1 MPQEY
6 RQILKYVD
14 QPGYTA
20 DLDCYL
26 RYGGYEVLKQAL
38 ALQPNT
44 LPSGQTLSGPE
55 QLRQEV
61 MVSGLRGR
69 GGAGFSCGLKWSFVD
84 RKSGKPIYLICNAD
98 ESEPGTFKDK
108 QIIHKD
114 PHQMLEGM
122 IIASYA
128 NDVHLAY
135 IYIRGEFAEGA
146 RMLNRV
152 LKEARAKNFLGRNV
166 LGSGYDLEIHVHRGA
181 GAYICGEET
190 GLIESLEGK
199 RAYPRIKPPYFP
211 AVLGLY
217 LCPTIVNNVETLC
230 AVKHIVALGG
240 TQYAKLGTPNNT
252 GTRIVSLSG
261 HVRKPGYYE
270 VEVGK
275 VTIGELINDPAFGG
289 GLHEGR
295 KLKAVI
301 PGGSS
306 AKVFAAGEK
315 FKLRRRSPDGK
326 EREQEV
332 DMLDLPYDFD
342 SLIAAG
348 SMSGSGAIIV
358 LDDSADIVAALAN
371 IAEFYAHESC
381 GQCTPC
387 REGSLWMAKALD
399 RLTHGEGRKSD
410 ADYLVRIADNI
421 PGGRT
426 ICAFGEACAWP
437 VQSFVGKF
445 KEEFVARGA
454 ADDERRAGQGAG
466 PTAEMKLAA
475 QQFSLWG

>member
-6 RQILKYVD
+6 RQVLRHVD
-14 QPGYTA
+14 QPGYTP
-20 DLDCYL
+20 DLDSYL
-26 RYGGYEVLKQAL
+26 RVGGYEDLKKVLGLK
-38 ALQPNT
+38 PNT
-44 LPSGQTLSGPE
+44 LPNGKTLSGPE

-98 ESEPGTFKDK
+98 ESEPGTFKDR
-108 QIIHKD
+108 QIIYKD
-114 PHQMLEGM
+114 PHQLLEGM

-146 RMLNRV
+146 KILNRA
-152 LKEARAKNFLGRNV
+152 LTEARAKNFLGKNI
-166 LGSGYDLEIHVHRGA
+166 LGSGYDLEVHVHRGA

-230 AVKHIVALGG
+230 AVKHIVAMGG
-240 TQYAKLGTPNNT
+240 AQYAKLGTPNNT
-252 GTRIVSLSG
+252 GTRIVSISG

-270 VEVGK
+270 IEVGK
-275 VTIGELINDPAFGG
+275 VTLGELINDPAFGG
-289 GLHEGR
+289 GLREGR
-295 KLKAVI
+295 KLQAVI

-306 AKVFAAGEK
+306 AKVFKAGER
-315 FKLRRRSPDGK
+315 FKLKRRSPDGK
-326 EREQEV
+326 ETEQEF

-358 LDDSADIVAALAN
+358 LDDSADIVKALAN

-387 REGSLWMAKALD
+387 REGSLWMAKALH
-399 RLTHGEGRKSD
+399 RLAHGEGRKDD
-410 ADYLVRIADNI
+410 ADYLIRIADNI

-445 KEEFVARGA
+445 KDEFIARGA
-454 ADDERRAGQGAG
+454 ADEERRARQGAG

-475 QQFSLWG
+475 SSQA

>member
-6 RQILKYVD
+6 RQVLAHVD
-14 QPGYTA
+14 QPGYTP
-20 DLDCYL
+20 DLDSYL
-26 RYGGYEVLKQAL
+26 RHGGYEDLKKAL
-38 ALQPNT
+38 GFGPIT
-44 LPSGQTLSGPE
+44 LPNGKTLTGPE

-108 QIIHKD
+108 QVLYKD
-114 PHQMLEGM
+114 PHQLLEGM

-146 RMLNRV
+146 KILNRA
-152 LKEARAKNFLGRNV
+152 LKEARMKNFLGKNI
-166 LGSGYDLEIHVHRGA
+166 LGLGYDLEIHVHRGA

-199 RAYPRIKPPYFP
+199 RPYPRIKPPYFP

-230 AVKHIVALGG
+230 AVKHIVAMGG
-240 TQYAKLGTPNNT
+240 AQYAKLGTLNNT
-252 GTRIVSLSG
+252 GTRIVSISG

-275 VTIGELINDPAFGG
+275 VTLGELINDPVFGG
-289 GLHEGR
+289 GLRDGR

-306 AKVFAAGEK
+306 AKVFKAGER
-315 FKLRRRSPDGK
+315 FKLKRRSPDGK
-326 EREQEV
+326 ETEQEV

-358 LDDSADIVAALAN
+358 LDDSTDIVKALAN

-387 REGSLWMAKALD
+387 REGSLWMAKALH
-399 RLTHGEGRKSD
+399 RLAHGEGRKSD
-410 ADYLVRIADNI
+410 ADYLIRIADNI

-445 KEEFVARGA
+445 KDEFIARGA
-454 ADDERRAGQGAG
+454 ADEARRAQQGAG

-475 QQFSLWG
+475 SPQA

>member
-14 QPGYTA
+14 QPGYTP

-26 RYGGYEVLKQAL
+26 RYGGYEMLKKAL
-38 ALQPNT
+38 ALQPRTVPN
-44 LPSGQTLSGPE
+44 GQTLSGPE

-114 PHQMLEGM
+114 PHQMLEGT

-146 RMLNRV
+146 RILNRA
-152 LKEARAKNFLGRNV
+152 LQEARSKNLLGRNI
-166 LGSGYDLEIHVHRGA
+166 LGSGYDLDIYVHRGA

-230 AVKHIVALGG
+230 AVKHIVAMGG
-240 TQYAKLGTPNNT
+240 ASYAKLGTPNNT
-252 GTRIVSLSG
+252 GTRIVSISG
-261 HVRKPGYYE
+261 QVRKPGYYE

-275 VTIGELINDPAFGG
+275 VTMGELINDPAFGG
-289 GLHEGR
+289 GLRVGR

-306 AKVFAAGEK
+306 AKVFRAGEK
-315 FKLRRRSPDGK
+315 FKLKRRGPDGK
-326 EREQEV
+326 ETEREV
-332 DMLDLPYDFD
+332 DMLELPYDFD

-358 LDDSADIVAALAN
+358 LDDSADIVKALSN

-387 REGSLWMAKALD
+387 REGSLWMAKALH
-399 RLTHGEGRKSD
+399 RLTHGEGRKND

-426 ICAFGEACAWP
+426 ICAFGEACSWP

-445 KEEFVARGA
+445 RDEFEARGA
-454 ADDERRAGQGAG
+454 ADEERRAGQGAG

-475 QQFSLWG
+475 SPHD

>member
-1 MPQEY
+1 MPAEN
-6 RQILKYVD
+6 RLILKYAD
-14 QPGYTA
+14 QAGYTP
-20 DLDCYL
+20 DLECYL
-26 RYGGYEVLKQAL
+26 RNGGYEALKKGL
-38 ALQPNT
+38 AVAPKT
-44 LPSGQTLSGPE
+44 LPDGKVLSGAE
-55 QLRQEV
+55 QIREEV
-61 MVSGLRGR
+61 RLSGLRGR

-108 QIIHKD
+108 QILYKD

-122 IIASYA
+122 ILSCYA

-135 IYIRGEFAEGA
+135 IYVRGEFVEGA
-146 RMLNRV
+146 KVLNRA
-152 LKEARAKNFLGRNV
+152 LAEARSKNFLGKNI

-217 LCPTIVNNVETLC
+217 MCPTIVNNVETLC
-230 AVKHIVALGG
+230 AVKHIVAMGAAE
-240 TQYAKLGTPNNT
+240 YAKLGTPNNT
-252 GTRIVSLSG
+252 GTRIVSISG
-261 HVRKPGYYE
+261 HVKRPGYYE

-275 VTIGELINDPAFGG
+275 VTLGQLINDPVFGG
-289 GLHEGR
+289 GLRDGR

-306 AKVFAAGEK
+306 AKVFKAGEK
-315 FKLRRRSPDGK
+315 FKLKRKGADGK
-326 EREQEV
+326 DTEQEV
-332 DMLDLPYDFD
+332 EMLDLPYDFD

-358 LDDSADIVAALAN
+358 MDDSTDIVKALAN
-371 IAEFYAHESC
+371 LSEFYAHESC

-387 REGSLWMAKALD
+387 REGSLWMFKALH
-399 RLTHGEGRKSD
+399 RLTTGQGRSAD

-426 ICAFGEACAWP
+426 ICAFGEACSWP
-437 VQSFVGKF
+437 VQSFVAKF
-445 KEEFVARGA
+445 KDEFIARGA
-454 ADDERRAGQGAG
+454 ADEAKRKAAEPKVVETAG
-466 PTAEMKLAA
+466 AELAA
-475 QQFSLWG
+475 APSH

>member
-1 MPQEY
+1 MPAEN
-6 RQILKYVD
+6 RLILKYAD
-14 QPGYTA
+14 QPDYTP

-26 RYGGYEVLKQAL
+26 RNGGYEALKKAL
-38 ALQPNT
+38 AIQLKS
-44 LPSGQTLSGPE
+44 LPDGKQLSGPE
-55 QLRQEV
+55 QIRDDVKL
-61 MVSGLRGR
+61 SGLRGR

-108 QIIHKD
+108 QILYKD

-122 IIASYA
+122 IISCYA

-135 IYIRGEFAEGA
+135 IYIRGEFVEGA
-146 RMLNRV
+146 KILNRA
-152 LKEARAKNFLGRNV
+152 LKEAREKNFLGKNV

-217 LCPTIVNNVETLC
+217 MCPTIVNNVETLC
-230 AVKHIVALGG
+230 AVKHIVAMGAAE
-240 TQYAKLGTPNNT
+240 YARLGTPNNT

-261 HVRKPGYYE
+261 HVKRPGYYE

-275 VTIGELINDPAFGG
+275 VTLGQLINDPALGG
-289 GLHEGR
+289 GLRDGR

-306 AKVFAAGEK
+306 AKVFKAGEK
-315 FKLRRRSPDGK
+315 FKLKRRGPDGK
-326 EREQEV
+326 EAEQEV

-358 LDDSADIVAALAN
+358 MDDSTDIVAALSN
-371 IAEFYAHESC
+371 LSEFYAHESC

-387 REGSLWMAKALD
+387 REGSLWMAKALH
-399 RLTHGEGRKSD
+399 RLTHGEGRKAD

-426 ICAFGEACAWP
+426 ICAFGEACSWP
-437 VQSFVGKF
+437 VQSFVAKF
-445 KEEFVARGA
+445 KDEFVARGT
-454 ADDERRAGQGAG
+454 ADEERRKKPSSDEQ
-466 PTAEMKLAA
+466 PQAEAA
-475 QQFSLWG
+475 MAVKA

>member
-14 QPGYTA
+14 QPGYTT
-20 DLDCYL
+20 DIECYL
-26 RYGGYEVLKQAL
+26 RNGGYEVLKKVL
-38 ALQPNT
+38 ALPPKT
-44 LPSGQTLSGPE
+44 LPNGQMLSGPE

-61 MVSGLRGR
+61 MASGLRGR

-108 QIIHKD
+108 QILYKD

-146 RMLNRV
+146 KILNRA
-152 LKEARAKNFLGRNV
+152 LKEARAKNFLGKNI

-230 AVKHIVALGG
+230 AVKHIAAMGG
-240 TQYAKLGTPNNT
+240 AQYAKLGTPNNT
-252 GTRIVSLSG
+252 GTRIVSISG

-275 VTIGELINDPAFGG
+275 VTIGELINDPVFGG
-289 GLHEGR
+289 GLREGR

-306 AKVFAAGEK
+306 AKVFKAGER
-315 FKLRRRSPDGK
+315 FKLKRRGLDGK
-326 EREQEV
+326 ETTQEV

-342 SLIAAG
+342 SIIAAG
-348 SMSGSGAIIV
+348 SMSGSGAIMV

-387 REGSLWMAKALD
+387 REGSLWMAKALH
-399 RLTHGEGRKSD
+399 RLTHGEGRSGD
-410 ADYLVRIADNI
+410 AEYLARIADNI

-426 ICAFGEACAWP
+426 ICAFGEACSWP
-437 VQSFVGKF
+437 VQSFVAKF
-445 KEEFVARGA
+445 KEEFVARGT
-454 ADDERRAGQGAG
+454 ADEESRTRQGAG
-466 PTAEMKLAA
+466 PTAEMKMAA
-475 QQFSLWG
+475 SPQA